1 MMQITEEL
9 LWRYIDGECTA
20 TERGAIESQLS
31 ADPDLRATYADLL
44 AYHTR
49 LIDLMRE
56 RRSRRASDPGGSIEK
71 LARDYDVFG
80 SVRSN

>member
-1 MMQITEEL
+1 MQITEEL
-9 LWRYIDGECTA
+9 LWRYIDGDCTA
-20 TERGAIESQLS
+20 AERGAIESRLS
-31 ADPDLRATYADLL
+31 EDPDLRAAYADLL

-49 LIDLMRE
+49 LLDLMRE
-56 RRSRRASDPGGSIEK
+56 RRSRRAGQAASSIGR